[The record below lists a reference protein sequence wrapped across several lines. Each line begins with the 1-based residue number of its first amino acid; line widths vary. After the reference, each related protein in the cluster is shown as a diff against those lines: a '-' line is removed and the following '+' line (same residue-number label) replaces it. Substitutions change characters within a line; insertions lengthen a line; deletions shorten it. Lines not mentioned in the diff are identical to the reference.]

1 MSDSIQKHHNG
12 YHKKRDSYENLP
24 SFAIP
29 RSSEGASSGALD
41 PKKIISL
48 FLRYKWIVLLLVIAG
63 GTGAYFYAD
72 TITPTYESS
81 GTLMIS
87 AGSAGDDELSR
98 IISQTTGMGTGST
111 LANELQVLQSREFAR
126 QIAVKLIDANPGY
139 IDEFPVLWS
148 EDEEGNISRA
158 NESAVTNRI
167 RRGLRANRP
176 ERDADILEVRFSSSS
191 PAEAARITNEA
202 MEVYVERSTLQNR
215 QAAESTAQFLEKEK
229 EDIRQRLDNSERRLK
244 EFMDNTGIV
253 RIDEQAS
260 GLVTQQANV
269 ETELQ
274 QLELDLQSVERAIEQ
289 HQQQMERIRPGLS
302 EQFSEALGPRIR
314 NSQEQLAQHEG
325 ERTLILTRNPGVRDR
340 EQTPPRLKF
349 LDDEIE
355 RLKAEITEMSN
366 KLFTED
372 DEYLGMDSEER
383 AQMVA
388 TTQARITELNIQKN
402 QYESRAEALRERSEE
417 VNRNFSNLPDGMME
431 LARLQRDVRIN
442 EEMYVNVSAQYA
454 DMSVLKQ
461 SQFGFGRIL
470 DTALVPGSPV
480 SPNKKILLLLGIM
493 LGGVLSAG
501 FIAVREFL
509 DNSINSVDELKMTR
523 LPMLSAVPVLEKV
536 SKRNRKSFKNG
547 KGDIPDALV
556 LLRDRTHVAS
566 EAIRRLKN
574 NIIYQHGDL
583 PPKTIALTSPEKGD
597 GKTTVVANLGVAFA
611 EEGYKTLVIDTDFR
625 RPQLHN
631 YFGLSNDVGLTDYL
645 NGKLPV
651 QKLLKDSDL
660 GYLKIVT
667 SGSGT
672 DRPES
677 VVSSKEF
684 KQFLKK
690 MEDVF
695 DVIILDT
702 PPFGIIS
709 DSTTLLKDADVT
721 LLVTKYRKTNRG
733 VFMKTVEELE
743 RINANVTGIV
753 LNGFDH
759 RKETGGNYGPGYY
772 KSVYT
777 DYEEYVK

>member
-1 MSDSIQKHHNG
+1 MSDSLQKHHNG
-12 YHKKRDSYENLP
+12 YHNSRDDYETLP

-29 RSSEGASSGALD
+29 QQQGATSNALD

-48 FLRYKWIVLLLVIAG
+48 IFRYKWIVLLFFIAG
-63 GTGAYFYAD
+63 GTCAWFYAD
-72 TITPTYESS
+72 TITPTYQSS
-81 GTLMIS
+81 GTIMVS
-87 AGSAGDDELSR
+87 TGGGGDDELSR
-98 IISQTTGMGTGST
+98 IISQTTGVGTGSS
-111 LANELQVLQSREFAR
+111 LANELQILQSREFAR
-126 QIAVKLIDANPGY
+126 QIAIKTMEANPGY
-139 IDEFPVLWS
+139 IDEFPVLWT
-148 EDEEGNISRA
+148 EDEEGSVSRA
-158 NESAVTNRI
+158 AENTVTNRI
-167 RRGLRANRP
+167 RSGLSANRP
-176 ERDADILEVRFSSSS
+176 DRDADILEIRFSSSS
-191 PAEAARITNEA
+191 PAEAALIANEA

-229 EDIRQRLDNSERRLK
+229 EEIKQRLENSERRLK

-253 RIDEQAS
+253 QVDQQAS
-260 GLVTQQANV
+260 GLITQQANV

-274 QLELDLQSVERAIEQ
+274 QLELDLESVERAIEQ
-289 HQQQMERIRPGLS
+289 HQEQMERIRPGLS

-314 NSQEQLAQHEG
+314 NSQERLASLEG

-340 EQTPPRLKF
+340 EQTPPQLKRL
-349 LDDEIE
+349 DEEID

-372 DEYLGMDSEER
+372 DEYMGMESGER

-388 TTQARITELNIQKN
+388 TTQARITELRIQKN
-402 QYESRAEALRERSEE
+402 QYESRMNALRERKQE
-417 VNRNFSNLPDGMME
+417 VDRNFSNLPDGMME
-431 LARLQRDVRIN
+431 LAQLQRDVRIN

-501 FIAVREFL
+501 FIAIREFL
-509 DNSINSVDELKMTR
+509 DNSINSVDELRMTR

-536 SKRNRKSFKNG
+536 SKRDRKTFKNG
-547 KGDIPDALV
+547 KGEIPDALV
-556 LLRDRTHVAS
+556 LLRDRSHVAS

-574 NIIYQHGDL
+574 NIIYQHGDI

-597 GKTTVVANLGVAFA
+597 GKTTVVSNLAVAFA

-631 YFGLSNDVGLTDYL
+631 YFGLANDPGLTDYL
-645 NGKLPV
+645 NGKLPI
-651 QKLLKDSDL
+651 QKLLKDSEL

-667 SGSGT
+667 AGSGT

-677 VVSSKEF
+677 IVSSKEF

-709 DSTTLLKDADVT
+709 DSTTLLKNADVT

-759 RKETGGNYGPGYY
+759 RKETGGNYGSGYY

-777 DYEEYVK
+777 DYESYVK

>member
-1 MSDSIQKHHNG
+1 MSDSLQKHHNG
-12 YHKKRDSYENLP
+12 YHKSRDSYENLP

-29 RSSEGASSGALD
+29 QSNGGASSNDLD
-41 PKKIISL
+41 PKKILGLI
-48 FLRYKWIVLLLVIAG
+48 FRHKWLILLLMILG
-63 GTGAYFYAD
+63 GVGGWFYAD
-72 TITPTYESS
+72 TIEPTYEST

-87 AGSAGDDELSR
+87 TGPGGEDEMSR
-98 IISQTTGMGTGST
+98 IISQTTGMGTSST
-111 LANELQVLQSREFAR
+111 MANELQVLQSREFSR
-126 QIAVKLIDANPGY
+126 QVAMRLIEANPGY
-139 IDEFPVLWS
+139 IDEFPILWS
-148 EDEEGNISRA
+148 VDEEGNVSRA
-158 NESAVTNRI
+158 SESAVTSRV
-167 RRGLRANRP
+167 RRGLSSVRP
-176 ERDADILEVRFSSSS
+176 ERDAEMLEIKFSSSS
-191 PAEAARITNEA
+191 PEEAAYVVNEA
-202 MEVYVERSTLQNR
+202 MEVYVDRSTLQNR
-215 QAAESTAQFLEKEK
+215 QAAESTAQFLEEEK

-274 QLELDLQSVERAIEQ
+274 QLELDLESVKRAIEQ
-289 HQQQMERIRPGLS
+289 HTQQMERIRPGLS

-314 NSQEQLAQHEG
+314 NSQERLATYEG

-340 EQTPPRLKF
+340 EQTPPRLKY
-349 LDDEIE
+349 LDNEID

-402 QYESRAEALRERSEE
+402 QYESRAEALRERSAE

-431 LARLQRDVRIN
+431 LAQLQRDVRIN
-442 EEMYVNVSAQYA
+442 EEMYVSVSRQYA

-461 SQFGFGRIL
+461 SQFGFGRVL
-470 DTALVPGSPV
+470 DTALIPNNPV
-480 SPNKKILLLLGIM
+480 SPNEKLLLLVGLM
-493 LGGVLSAG
+493 LGGVLATSIIVLRD
-501 FIAVREFL
+501 FF
-509 DNSINSVDELKMTR
+509 DNSISSVDELKMTR
-523 LPMLSAVPVLEKV
+523 LPMLSAIPVLEKV
-536 SKRNRKSFKNG
+536 SKKNKKTFKNG
-547 KGDIPDALV
+547 SGEIPTELV
-556 LLRDRTHVAS
+556 LLRDRSHVAS
-566 EAIRRLKN
+566 EAMRRLKN
-574 NIIYQHGDL
+574 NIIYQHGDI

-597 GKTTVVANLGVAFA
+597 GKSTVVANLGIAFA
-611 EEGYKTLVIDTDFR
+611 EEGYKTLVVDTDFR
-625 RPQLHN
+625 RPKLHN
-631 YFGLSNDVGLTDYL
+631 YFGIPNSAGLTDYL
-645 NGKLPV
+645 EGKLPV
-651 QKLLKDSDL
+651 QKLLQDTDL
-660 GYLKIVT
+660 GYLKVVT
-667 SGSGT
+667 AGSKT
-672 DRPES
+672 DRPETI
-677 VVSSKEF
+677 VSSKEF

-695 DVIILDT
+695 DVIIMDT

-709 DSTTLLKDADVT
+709 DSTTLLKNADVT

-743 RINANVTGIV
+743 RIKANVTGIV

-759 RKETGGNYGPGYY
+759 RKESGGNYGPGYY

-777 DYEEYVK
+777 DYESYVK